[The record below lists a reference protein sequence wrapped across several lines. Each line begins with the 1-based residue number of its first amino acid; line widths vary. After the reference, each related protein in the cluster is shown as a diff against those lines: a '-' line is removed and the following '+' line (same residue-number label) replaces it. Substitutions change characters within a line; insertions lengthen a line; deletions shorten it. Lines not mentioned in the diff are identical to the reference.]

1 MKLLTMLLLSICL
14 ATPVWFTSNNDGVGI
29 AKIDG
34 YTLNGK
40 HVWFNTDIY
49 NGKAIQLPKGKY
61 SILVGS
67 PGSGYPVG
75 QTHQYSETEESEK
88 LYRYKTWSTIF
99 NVTENTNVDIVI
111 PSGVVNIN

>member
-1 MKLLTMLLLSICL
+1 MKVILTLLLSICL
-14 ATPVWFTSNNDGVGI
+14 ATPVWFTSSKEGVGI

-34 YTLNGK
+34 YTLRGN

-49 NGKAIQLPKGKY
+49 NGKVIQLPRGKY

-75 QTHQYSETEESEK
+75 QSHQYRETKK

-99 NVTENTNVDIVI
+99 TVTDNTTVDIII
-111 PSGVVNIN
+111 PSGVININ